1 MPCDRA
7 VRHLVAERETVSCD
21 FQEAAQT
28 CRKLHELLKEKMV
41 FALKLTG
48 EPLPH
53 GKEIRLECGGL
64 QGIRK
69 ALGAEEG
76 MGVSKLVLLSME
88 IFGDLDSLPYPEIVK
103 SVSSYEP
110 RPRRK

>member
-1 MPCDRA
+1 MTCERA
-7 VRHLVAERETVSCD
+7 VRHLLAERETVSCD
-21 FQEAAQT
+21 LPGAAQT

-76 MGVSKLVLLSME
+76 IGVRTLVLLSVE
-88 IFGDLDSLPYPEIVK
+88 TFGDLDSLPYPEIVK